1 MTCQLAALGQQ
12 HPPAMPVPPT
22 RLCPQTAGPWAQQ
35 AAEGPSVLCRLSP
48 TWCRAAA
55 PEGRR
60 LAGQLR
66 APGAPLARRRQGA
79 PWPRPLC
86 GGPAPSVLATPLAL
100 LRAGAGKLRWL
111 GRVVVMVSTGAQPP
125 APVFIPKY
133 IYFANQLVGFV

>member
-1 MTCQLAALGQQ
+1 MCDLPACCLRTAA
-12 HPPAMPVPPT
+12 PPRDARAAYSLVPTNSGPVGSTGSGRP
-22 RLCPQTAGPWAQQ
+22 LCA
-35 AAEGPSVLCRLSP
+35 LSP